1 MRKKIM
7 IYILMAVGTLF
18 LLTGCKKNVGT
29 PEDNAV
35 TDESDDK
42 KEDTDQEKKVFGFC
56 GIDMSNPFYATL
68 KDSVQSALEE
78 QGDKL
83 LIKDPAGDAER
94 QNTQI
99 QELIEEDV
107 DAVFLCPVD
116 WKKIS
121 KGVEAQ
127 TIKLFKVCVMRHIP
141 IFTFIK
147 IGRAHV

>member
-7 IYILMAVGTLF
+7 IYILMAVCTLF

-83 LIKDPAGDAER
+83 LIKDPAGAAEYSDTGTDR
-94 QNTQI
+94 RRCGCCFS
-99 QELIEEDV
+99 LPGGLEEDRTGTG
-107 DAVFLCPVD
+107 C
-116 WKKIS
+116 S
-121 KGVEAQ
+121 G
-127 TIKLFKVCVMRHIP
+127 
-141 IFTFIK
+141 
-147 IGRAHV
+147 GG

>member
-78 QGDKL
+78 QGD
-83 LIKDPAGDAER
+83 
-94 QNTQI
+94 
-99 QELIEEDV
+99 
-107 DAVFLCPVD
+107 
-116 WKKIS
+116 
-121 KGVEAQ
+121 
-127 TIKLFKVCVMRHIP
+127 
-141 IFTFIK
+141 
-147 IGRAHV
+147 

>member
-56 GIDMSNPFYATL
+56 GIE
-68 KDSVQSALEE
+68 SVLCNT
-78 QGDKL
+78 
-83 LIKDPAGDAER
+83 ER
-94 QNTQI
+94 FSS
-99 QELIEEDV
+99 V
-107 DAVFLCPVD
+107 
-116 WKKIS
+116 
-121 KGVEAQ
+121 G
-127 TIKLFKVCVMRHIP
+127 
-141 IFTFIK
+141 
-147 IGRAHV
+147 IGRTGR